1 LVRGMYNLNMWKTA
15 QSGWLFD
22 NWECGRYDG
31 LQ

>member
-1 LVRGMYNLNMWKTA
+1 LVRGMYNLNMCKTA

-22 NWECGRYDG
+22 NWGCGRYDG